1 LEKHVTFG
9 EIMLRLSPNNYTKFV
24 QSNKFNA
31 IYGGGEANVSV
42 SLANY
47 GLNSYYVTKLPKH
60 EIGQAAINELRRF
73 GVNTDFIIR
82 GGDRIGIY
90 FCEKGASQR
99 PSKVIYDRS
108 HSSIADAKREDFNW
122 DDIFKGAKWF
132 HLTGITPALSQNC
145 VEITMDA
152 LRIAKEA
159 GVTISIDLNYRKKL
173 WDTKKAGRI
182 MSEIVEYCDVL
193 IANEEDA
200 EMVFEIKAE
209 NTDVKE
215 GNLSSEGYKN
225 VARQLYDKFNLKYVA
240 ITLRES
246 HSASDNGWS
255 GMLFNGTKFYK
266 SRKYDIRII
275 DRVGGGDSFCGGL
288 IYGLSTGMD
297 NQSTLEFAVAASCLK
312 HTIEGDFNLISAEEA
327 INLMKG
333 DVSGRVQR

>member
-1 LEKHVTFG
+1 MEKHVTFG